1 MTYAGNAT
9 GGAYMLV
16 FTRHIGETIIVD
28 QEIVVTIL
36 GFEDGQVR
44 LGITA
49 PPEVVVLRKEL
60 LIAEEGVKVQ

>member
-1 MTYAGNAT
+1 
-9 GGAYMLV
+9 MLV
-16 FTRHIGETIIVD
+16 FTRQVGETILAD

-36 GFEDGQVR
+36 GIEDGKVR